1 MHMAAARL
9 GCKMTMV
16 GTRQANS
23 RPGCMSKFRKCY
35 SHPSGRGS
43 FLAEK
48 ASWAVS
54 SLAKPD
60 SHTKSGRVWLRET
73 RL

>member
-16 GTRQANS
+16 GTGWANS
-23 RPGCMSKFRKCY
+23 WPGYISKLRKCY
-35 SHPSGRGS
+35 SHPSGGL

-48 ASWAVS
+48 AYEWA
-54 SLAKPD
+54 
-60 SHTKSGRVWLRET
+60 WLT
-73 RL
+73 SQAQAIS